1 MKTLAVTLIPQL
13 KQFLIGFIVI
23 AINCSYGIDC
33 ENNKEKPTTWKI
45 LKSNDY
51 ITISYKYSNKYPKD
65 NVFDKSNFDNIYLQ
79 VKNKTNEQVL
89 LQWNSEY
96 WYNNCVSC
104 KLENVN
110 KHSIVLQP
118 NEIVEGLNAEET
130 DQSLVV
136 FPKKSNYKININ
148 LVSFNLKNVKT
159 SLIIS

>member
-1 MKTLAVTLIPQL
+1 MKTWAATLIPQL

-23 AINCSYGIDC
+23 AISCSYGIDF
-33 ENNKEKPTTWKI
+33 ENNKEKPTTWKV

-51 ITISYKYSNKYPKD
+51 ITISYKYSNKYSKD

-89 LQWNSEY
+89 LQWNTEY
-96 WYNNCVSC
+96 WYNNCISC
-104 KLENVN
+104 KIENMY

-118 NEIVEGLNAEET
+118 KEIVEGLNTEET
-130 DQSLVV
+130 NQSLVV
-136 FPKKSNYKININ
+136 FSKKSNYKINVN